1 MQASH
6 GNYYQNPQMNQS
18 AGSLAHP
25 TQAHNNDFVDYS
37 LANQG
42 SYPAGPGVANA
53 IDTNVPA
60 SLLSDRAD
68 PMNAF
73 YNNGGNLAGASVAT
87 SLKGFGEVKDQMMG
101 IGVGAKNFIDPN
113 S

>member
-1 MQASH
+1 
-6 GNYYQNPQMNQS
+6 MNQS

-42 SYPAGPGVANA
+42 SYPVGPGVANA